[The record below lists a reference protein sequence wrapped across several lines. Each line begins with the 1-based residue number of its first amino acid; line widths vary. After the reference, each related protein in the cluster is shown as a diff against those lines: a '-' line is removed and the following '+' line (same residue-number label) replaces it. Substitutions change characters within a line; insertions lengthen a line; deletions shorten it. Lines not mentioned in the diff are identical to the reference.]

1 MISQK
6 ELKMELITIEDRV
19 FKIPCQCGCVTEYRL
34 TSITREDIPKIQT
47 IYMKGRNIFNQI
59 PVLLKVESL
68 KNLEK

>member
-1 MISQK
+1 
-6 ELKMELITIEDRV
+6 MELITLEDRV
-19 FKIPCQCGCVTEYRL
+19 FEIPCQCGCVTVYRL

-59 PVLLKVESL
+59 PVLLKVEAS